1 MYVEQ
6 IFFSWLSA
14 KKKWMK
20 DEATGSRG
28 TEHDGGNT
36 PGQNMLLGTAGHDSG
51 RSVQHFIQENNVP
64 APTVLTFL
72 DAV

>member
-6 IFFSWLSA
+6 FFFPWLSA
-14 KKKWMK
+14 KKWMK

-28 TEHDGGNT
+28 IEYDGGNT

-51 RSVQHFIQENNVP
+51 RPVQHFIQENIP
-64 APTVLTFL
+64 ALIALTF
-72 DAV
+72 